1 MQRTRTIK
9 LNSSFKFIL
18 KNSGYLLLILLFL
31 ISFLIG
37 CIFVF
42 KNNSLLDYIKSEME
56 TFITIRKEGN
66 FGSLLFNSILFILPF
81 PLISFVCGTSIVG
94 CVLSP
99 LFLIYKGFI
108 YGAYLGYIYGTYQLI
123 GIVFNALVFLPFS
136 IISIMSLV
144 LSVRESI
151 GFSVVL
157 AGICIKG
164 KKNTNI
170 FIDFENYCYR
180 HLVILGLVVVSI
192 ILDLGCSALFIKFF
206 NF

>member
-1 MQRTRTIK
+1 MKRTRTIK
-9 LNSSFKFIL
+9 LNSSFKFLL
-18 KNSGYLLLILLFL
+18 KNSGYLILFSLFI
-31 ISFLIG
+31 ISFFFG

-42 KNNSLLDYIKSEME
+42 KNNSLLNFIKVEME
-56 TFITIRKEGN
+56 KFVFIRKEGN
-66 FGSLLFNSILFILPF
+66 FGSLLFNSLLFILPF
-81 PLISFVCGTSIVG
+81 PLITFVCGTSIVG
-94 CVLSP
+94 CILSP
-99 LFLIYKGFI
+99 LFLVYKGFL
-108 YGAYLGYIYGTYQLI
+108 YGTYLGYIYGTYQLI

-136 IISIMSLV
+136 IVSIIALI
-144 LSVRESI
+144 LSVRESM

-157 AGICIKG
+157 AGICIKS

-180 HLVILGLVVVSI
+180 HLVILGLVVLSV